1 MVMRTK
7 PMELERINYCFISLD
22 KGKGI
27 NLVIKGEFELPVF
40 EPDKLDLSCT

>member
-7 PMELERINYCFISLD
+7 AMELERMNYSFISLD

-27 NLVIKGEFELPVF
+27 NLVIKREFELPAF
-40 EPDKLDLSCT
+40 EPDKLDLSCP